1 MHIQAYLIRNI
12 EIAGRARR
20 NGDLWWCRA
29 ILLRARQVRLQR
41 TVAA

>member
-1 MHIQAYLIRNI
+1 MHIQAYLISNI

-29 ILLRARQVRLQR
+29 ILMRAREVRLQFAI
-41 TVAA
+41 AA